1 MVVLFKYTDVPAYS
15 DTLGTRQKCHFKQ
28 IVTLS
33 RGGLVSTKSFG
44 TCLKCHCK
52 LGVTVNSVTVT
63 GEICTIP
70 WRNQL
75 PVCQISVLLNEFACQ
90 FYLFVGVHEKSV
102 SRICKLEERPL
113 IRVTGVTHIS

>member
-28 IVTLS
+28 IVTVS

-44 TCLKCHCK
+44 TCPKCHCK
-52 LGVTVNSVTVT
+52 HGVTVNSVTVT

-75 PVCQISVLLNEFACQ
+75 PVCQISVLLNELACQ
-90 FYLFVGVHEKSV
+90 FHLFVGVHEKSV
-102 SRICKLEERPL
+102 SRICKLEERSRVLL
-113 IRVTGVTHIS
+113 ISVKPVT